1 MNETMDLKNM
11 ERRAFSS
18 FLQDGLW
25 DIFIGFLLLGFGLR
39 IYTDNVLFTLLIF
52 LGVAIMIVGRR
63 YITVPRLGVARFGM
77 QRRRKQSFLIAT
89 IALAVIFS
97 MLIWI
102 ISDLYLESVTTVMD
116 ITFSLLVV
124 IVFAMVSFFLGSI
137 RIFVYGLILASVMYL
152 VGVVDEQMASILA
165 IGIGTVVLAVGVGM
179 LILFIRKY
187 PVPKENSE
195 NAI

>member
-1 MNETMDLKNM
+1 MNETMDLKGM
-11 ERRAFSS
+11 ERRAFNSY
-18 FLQDGLW
+18 LQDGLW

-102 ISDLYLESVTTVMD
+102 VSDLYLESVTTVMD
-116 ITFSLLVV
+116 IAFSLLVV
-124 IVFAMVSFFLGSI
+124 IVFAMISFFLGSI

-152 VGVVDEQMASILA
+152 VGVVDGQMASILA
-165 IGIGTVVLAVGVGM
+165 IGIGTMVLAAGVGM

-187 PVPKENSE
+187 PVPKENAE